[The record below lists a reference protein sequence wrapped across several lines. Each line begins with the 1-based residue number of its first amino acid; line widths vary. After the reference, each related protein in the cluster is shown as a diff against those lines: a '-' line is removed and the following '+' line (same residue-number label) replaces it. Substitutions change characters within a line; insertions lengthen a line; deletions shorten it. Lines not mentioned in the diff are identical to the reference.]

1 MPPMPDSR
9 VLILMRHAEAA
20 HPGGLRDHDRPLS
33 THGWRDAVAAGQ
45 WIRAQVSAVEAVLCS
60 TAARTR
66 QTLQATGITA
76 PVECVEFVDDLYGGG
91 IDDIVE
97 VISRAPGD
105 ARTLLVIGHAP
116 GIPATAYELATTAQ
130 LSSRYSGSDGTA
142 TGQDARTGSEFAS
155 GGAEPAALQR
165 LRYFSACAFAV
176 LSSDGGWTEIADRGA
191 SLTDVHHP
199 GD

>member
-1 MPPMPDSR
+1 MSDSR

-66 QTLQATGITA
+66 QTLQATGIAA
-76 PVECVEFVDDLYGGG
+76 PVEFVDDLYGGG

-97 VISRAPGD
+97 VISKAPAE

-116 GIPATAYELATTAQ
+116 GIAATAYELATTAK
-130 LSSRYSGSDGTA
+130 LSSSYSGSNGATAGDDGPI
-142 TGQDARTGSEFAS
+142 GGESAS
-155 GGAEPAALQR
+155 SGAESPALQR
-165 LRYFSACAFAV
+165 LRHFSACAFAV
-176 LSSDGGWTEIADRGA
+176 LSTDGDWAGIGERGA
-191 SLTDVHHP
+191 DLTDVHHP

>member
-1 MPPMPDSR
+1 MSDSR

-20 HPGGLRDHDRPLS
+20 HPGGYRDHDRPLT
-33 THGWRDAVAAGQ
+33 THGARDAVAAGR
-45 WIRAQVSAVEAVLCS
+45 WIRAQVSPVDAVLCS

-66 QTLQATGITA
+66 QTLEAIGIAA
-76 PVECVEFVDDLYGGG
+76 PVEYVDDLYGGG

-97 VISRAPGD
+97 VIRRSPAA

-116 GIPATAYELATTAQ
+116 GIPATAHELATTAQ
-130 LSSRYSGSDGTA
+130 LSSSYSGSNRAAAGEDGQA
-142 TGQDARTGSEFAS
+142 GGESAS
-155 GGAEPAALQR
+155 SGAESPALQR
-165 LRYFSACAFAV
+165 LRHFSACAFAV
-176 LSSDGGWTEIADRGA
+176 LSTDGGWTEIADRGA

>member
-33 THGWRDAVAAGQ
+33 AHGWRDAVAAGQ

-76 PVECVEFVDDLYGGG
+76 PVEFVEFVDDLYGGG

-97 VISRAPGD
+97 VISRAPAQ

-116 GIPATAYELATTAQ
+116 GIAATAYELATTAQ
-130 LSSRYSGSDGTA
+130 SSSSYSGSNGATAGDDGSI
-142 TGQDARTGSEFAS
+142 GGESAS
-155 GGAEPAALQR
+155 SSAESPALQR
-165 LRYFSACAFAV
+165 LRHFSACAFAV
-176 LSSDGGWTEIADRGA
+176 LSTDGDWAGIGERGA
-191 SLTDVHHP
+191 DLTDVHHP

>member
-1 MPPMPDSR
+1 MPDSR

-20 HPGGLRDHDRPLS
+20 HPGGCRDHDRPLT
-33 THGWRDAVAAGQ
+33 THGSRDAVAAGQ
-45 WIRAQVSAVEAVLCS
+45 WIRAQVSPVDAVLCS
-60 TAARTR
+60 TATRTR
-66 QTLQATGITA
+66 QTLDASGITA
-76 PVECVEFVDDLYGGG
+76 PVEYADELYGGG
-91 IDDIVE
+91 IDDIIQ
-97 VISRAPGD
+97 VIGRAPGD